1 MTRRNRLRGAE
12 MVEASLV
19 MPVTILITI
28 GLVVVFF
35 AMYERAAVDHQ
46 LSTMGQELPDGWQS
60 MADAELARELV
71 LDGST
76 LDPGRLTVDSATVTE
91 DTASEVRDND
101 PVATELGGL
110 ISRDERRW
118 VTVTATVT
126 YDLET
131 GTGLGPGRVTRT
143 ARGTYLVERRWEVS

>member
-1 MTRRNRLRGAE
+1 MTARSRLRGVE
-12 MVEASLV
+12 MVEAAFV
-19 MPVTILITI
+19 MPVTILVTI
-28 GLVVVFF
+28 GLVVVCF

-46 LSTMGQELPDGWQS
+46 LSTMGQELPEGWQS

-76 LDPGRLTVDSATVTE
+76 LDPGRLTVDSATVTSSSAT
-91 DTASEVRDND
+91 DVRDND

-110 ISRDERRW
+110 VSRDERRW

-126 YDLET
+126 YDLDT

>member
-1 MTRRNRLRGAE
+1 MRRSRLHGAE

-19 MPVTILITI
+19 MPVTILVTI

-91 DTASEVRDND
+91 DGVRVRDND
-101 PVATELGGL
+101 RWQQARGL
-110 ISRDERRW
+110 VSRDERRW

-131 GTGLGPGRVTRT
+131 GTGLGPGR
-143 ARGTYLVERRWEVS
+143 

>member
-1 MTRRNRLRGAE
+1 MTRRSRLRGAE
-12 MVEASLV
+12 MVEAAFV
-19 MPVTILITI
+19 MPVTILVTI
-28 GLVVVFF
+28 GLVVVCF

-46 LSTMGQELPDGWQS
+46 LSTMGQELPEGWQS
-60 MADAELARELV
+60 MADAKLARELV

-76 LDPGRLTVDSATVTE
+76 LDPGRLTVDSATVTSSSAT
-91 DTASEVRDND
+91 DVRDND

-110 ISRDERRW
+110 VSRDERRW

-126 YDLET
+126 YDLDT

>member
-1 MTRRNRLRGAE
+1 MTRRSRLRGAE
-12 MVEASLV
+12 MVEAAFV
-19 MPVTILITI
+19 MPVTILVTI
-28 GLVVVFF
+28 GLVVVCF

-46 LSTMGQELPDGWQS
+46 LSTMGQELPEGWQS

-76 LDPGRLTVDSATVTE
+76 LDPGRLTVDSATVTSSSAT
-91 DTASEVRDND
+91 DVRDND

-110 ISRDERRW
+110 VSRDERRW

-126 YDLET
+126 YDLDT

-143 ARGTYLVERRWEVS
+143 ARGTYLVERRWEIS

>member
-1 MTRRNRLRGAE
+1 MTARGRLRGAE
-12 MVEASLV
+12 MVEAALV
-19 MPVTILITI
+19 MPVTILVTI
-28 GLVVVFF
+28 GLVVVCF

-60 MADAELARELV
+60 MADADLARELV

-76 LDPGRLTVDSATVTE
+76 LDPGRLTVDSATVTASS
-91 DTASEVRDND
+91 ASEVRDND

-110 ISRDERRW
+110 VSRDERRW

-126 YDLET
+126 YDLDS

-143 ARGTYLVERRWEVS
+143 TRGTYLVERRWEVS

>member
-1 MTRRNRLRGAE
+1 MTRRSRLRGAE
-12 MVEASLV
+12 MVEAAFV
-19 MPVTILITI
+19 MPVTILVTI
-28 GLVVVFF
+28 GLVVVCF

-46 LSTMGQELPDGWQS
+46 LSTMGQELPEGWQS

-76 LDPGRLTVDSATVTE
+76 LDPGRLTVDSATVTSSSAT
-91 DTASEVRDND
+91 DVRDND

-110 ISRDERRW
+110 VSRDERRW

-126 YDLET
+126 YDLDT